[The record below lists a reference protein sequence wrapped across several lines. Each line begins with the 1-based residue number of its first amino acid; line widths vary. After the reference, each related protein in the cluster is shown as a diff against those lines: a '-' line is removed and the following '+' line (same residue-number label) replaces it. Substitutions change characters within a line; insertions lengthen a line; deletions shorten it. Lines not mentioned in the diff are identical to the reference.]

1 MTNMKLRLTSLFAV
15 LFAVFIVQ
23 AQQLDPIHYPPE
35 SEWEYLK
42 TKATDSLIQVM
53 KYYFVSDDTLFF
65 REALSQTVVKVAK
78 NDLQTPQFY
87 LGTTYYFAD
96 RFYGPGGK
104 TASRT
109 SKNEKLD
116 RFYYYYLNAPELRFL
131 KEVPKVVSQN
141 QTPQTETLQEK
152 LKVVDTIVPT
162 TTPTPQRETQQQ
174 FLTSTGSFSSVKPHI
189 LMKSGCVF
197 VPEKFYFLSDGQL
210 YFGNGVRDNI
220 YKVDT
225 AAVAAV
231 VGIEVGK
238 NLELSSKVGYVF
250 GGRILRT
257 SAYIIGL
264 INTLGIYYACEYYWG
279 DASLATL
286 AIIPSSLFYV
296 KLIWI
301 GTERINNKKR
311 FKHARYAA
319 CN

>member
-96 RFYGPGGK
+96 RFYGPGGE

-116 RFYYYYLNAPELRFL
+116 RFYYYYLNAPELRFS
-131 KEVPKVVSQN
+131 KEAPQKEASEVPSKAI
-141 QTPQTETLQEK
+141 
-152 LKVVDTIVPT
+152 DTIVPKPM
-162 TTPTPQRETQQQ
+162 PTPQRETQQQ
-174 FLTSTGSFSSVKPHI
+174 VLTSTGSFSSVKPHI

-238 NLELSSKVGYVF
+238 NLELSSKVGYAF
-250 GGRILRT
+250 GGRCLRFVGIVLG
-257 SAYIIGL
+257 AINVGIISSELSWSYSTGL
-264 INTLGIYYACEYYWG
+264 GFFGTIPTGIIYARM
-279 DASLATL
+279 
-286 AIIPSSLFYV
+286 II
-296 KLIWI
+296 K
-301 GTERINNKKR
+301 GTKRIQNQKR

>member
-87 LGTTYYFAD
+87 LGNIYYFAN
-96 RFYGPGGK
+96 RFYGPGGE

-162 TTPTPQRETQQQ
+162 PTPTPQRETPQQV
-174 FLTSTGSFSSVKPHI
+174 LTSTGSFSSVKSHI

-238 NLELSSKVGYVF
+238 NLELSSKVGYAF
-250 GGRILRT
+250 GGRCLRFVGIVLG
-257 SAYIIGL
+257 AINVGIISSELSWSYSTGL
-264 INTLGIYYACEYYWG
+264 GFFGTIPTGIIYARM
-279 DASLATL
+279 
-286 AIIPSSLFYV
+286 II
-296 KLIWI
+296 K
-301 GTERINNKKR
+301 GTKRIQNQKR
-311 FKHARYAA
+311 FKHAKYTA

>member
-1 MTNMKLRLTSLFAV
+1 MKLRLTSLFAV

-96 RFYGPGGK
+96 RFYGPGGE

-116 RFYYYYLNAPELRFL
+116 RFYYYYLNAPELRFS
-131 KEVPKVVSQN
+131 KEAPQKEASEVPSKAI
-141 QTPQTETLQEK
+141 
-152 LKVVDTIVPT
+152 DTIVPKPM
-162 TTPTPQRETQQQ
+162 PTPQRETQQQ
-174 FLTSTGSFSSVKPHI
+174 VLTSTGSFSSVKPHI

-238 NLELSSKVGYVF
+238 NLELSSKVGYAF
-250 GGRILRT
+250 GGRCLRFVGIVLG
-257 SAYIIGL
+257 AINVGIISSELSWSYSTGL
-264 INTLGIYYACEYYWG
+264 GFFGTIPTGIIYARM
-279 DASLATL
+279 
-286 AIIPSSLFYV
+286 II
-296 KLIWI
+296 K
-301 GTERINNKKR
+301 GTKRIQNQKR

>member
-1 MTNMKLRLTSLFAV
+1 MKLRLTSLFAV
-15 LFAVFIVQ
+15 FFAVFIVQ

-87 LGTTYYFAD
+87 LGTTYYFAN
-96 RFYGPGGK
+96 RFYGLGGE

-116 RFYYYYLNAPELRFL
+116 RFYYYYLNAPELRFS
-131 KEVPKVVSQN
+131 KEAPQKEASEVPSKAI
-141 QTPQTETLQEK
+141 
-152 LKVVDTIVPT
+152 DTIVPKPM
-162 TTPTPQRETQQQ
+162 PTPQRETQQQ
-174 FLTSTGSFSSVKPHI
+174 VLTSTGSFSSVKPHI

-238 NLELSSKVGYVF
+238 NLELSSKVGYAF
-250 GGRILRT
+250 GGRCLRFVGIVLG
-257 SAYIIGL
+257 AINVGIISSELSWSYSTGL
-264 INTLGIYYACEYYWG
+264 GFFGTIPTGIIYARM
-279 DASLATL
+279 
-286 AIIPSSLFYV
+286 II
-296 KLIWI
+296 K
-301 GTERINNKKR
+301 GTKRIQNQKR

>member
-1 MTNMKLRLTSLFAV
+1 MKLRLTSLFAV

-87 LGTTYYFAD
+87 LGTTYYFAN
-96 RFYGPGGK
+96 RFYGPGGE

-116 RFYYYYLNAPELRFL
+116 RFYYYYLNAPELRFS
-131 KEVPKVVSQN
+131 KEAPQKEASEVPSKAI
-141 QTPQTETLQEK
+141 
-152 LKVVDTIVPT
+152 DTIVPKPM
-162 TTPTPQRETQQQ
+162 PTPQRETQQQ
-174 FLTSTGSFSSVKPHI
+174 VLTSTGSFSSVKPHI

-238 NLELSSKVGYVF
+238 NLELSSKVGYAF
-250 GGRILRT
+250 GGRCLRFVGIVLG
-257 SAYIIGL
+257 AINVGIISSELSWSYSTGL
-264 INTLGIYYACEYYWG
+264 GFFGTIPTGIIYARM
-279 DASLATL
+279 
-286 AIIPSSLFYV
+286 II
-296 KLIWI
+296 K
-301 GTERINNKKR
+301 GTKRIQNQKR

>member
-15 LFAVFIVQ
+15 FFAVFIVQ

-87 LGTTYYFAD
+87 LGTTYYFAN
-96 RFYGPGGK
+96 RFYGLGGE

-116 RFYYYYLNAPELRFL
+116 RFYYYYLNAPELRFS
-131 KEVPKVVSQN
+131 KEAPQKEASEVPSKAI
-141 QTPQTETLQEK
+141 
-152 LKVVDTIVPT
+152 DTIVPKPM
-162 TTPTPQRETQQQ
+162 PTPQRETQQQ
-174 FLTSTGSFSSVKPHI
+174 VLTSTGSFSSVKPHI

-238 NLELSSKVGYVF
+238 NLELSSKVGYAF
-250 GGRILRT
+250 GGRCLRFVGIVLG
-257 SAYIIGL
+257 AINVGIISSELSWSYSTGL
-264 INTLGIYYACEYYWG
+264 GFFGTIPTGIIYARM
-279 DASLATL
+279 
-286 AIIPSSLFYV
+286 II
-296 KLIWI
+296 K
-301 GTERINNKKR
+301 GTKRIQNQKR

>member
-87 LGTTYYFAD
+87 LGTTYYFAN
-96 RFYGPGGK
+96 RFYGPGGE

-116 RFYYYYLNAPELRFL
+116 RFYYYYLNAPELRFS
-131 KEVPKVVSQN
+131 KEAPQKEASEVPSKAI
-141 QTPQTETLQEK
+141 
-152 LKVVDTIVPT
+152 DTIVPKPM
-162 TTPTPQRETQQQ
+162 PTPQR
-174 FLTSTGSFSSVKPHI
+174 I

-238 NLELSSKVGYVF
+238 NLELSSKVGYAF
-250 GGRILRT
+250 GGRCLRFVGIVLG
-257 SAYIIGL
+257 AINVGIISSELSWSYSTGL
-264 INTLGIYYACEYYWG
+264 GFFGTIPTGIIYARM
-279 DASLATL
+279 
-286 AIIPSSLFYV
+286 II
-296 KLIWI
+296 K
-301 GTERINNKKR
+301 GTKRIQNQKR

>member
-1 MTNMKLRLTSLFAV
+1 MKLRLTSLFAV
-15 LFAVFIVQ
+15 FFAVFIVQ

-87 LGTTYYFAD
+87 LGTTYYFAN
-96 RFYGPGGK
+96 RFYGPGGE

-116 RFYYYYLNAPELRFL
+116 RFYYYYLNAPELRFS
-131 KEVPKVVSQN
+131 KEAPQKEASEVPSKAI
-141 QTPQTETLQEK
+141 
-152 LKVVDTIVPT
+152 DTIVPKPM
-162 TTPTPQRETQQQ
+162 PTPQRETQQQ
-174 FLTSTGSFSSVKPHI
+174 VLTSTGSFSSVKPHI

-238 NLELSSKVGYVF
+238 NLELSSKVGYAF
-250 GGRILRT
+250 GGRCLRFVGIVLG
-257 SAYIIGL
+257 AINVGIISSELSWSYSTGL
-264 INTLGIYYACEYYWG
+264 GFFGTIPTGIIYARM
-279 DASLATL
+279 
-286 AIIPSSLFYV
+286 II
-296 KLIWI
+296 K
-301 GTERINNKKR
+301 GTKRIQNQKR

>member
-15 LFAVFIVQ
+15 FFAVFIVQ

-87 LGTTYYFAD
+87 LGTTYYFAN
-96 RFYGPGGK
+96 RFYGPGGE

-116 RFYYYYLNAPELRFL
+116 RFYYYYLNAPELRFS
-131 KEVPKVVSQN
+131 KEAPQKEASEVPSKAI
-141 QTPQTETLQEK
+141 
-152 LKVVDTIVPT
+152 DTIVPKPM
-162 TTPTPQRETQQQ
+162 PTPQRETQQQ
-174 FLTSTGSFSSVKPHI
+174 VLTSTGSFSSVKPHI

-238 NLELSSKVGYVF
+238 NLELSSKVGYAF

-264 INTLGIYYACEYYWG
+264 INTFGIYYACEYFWG

>member
-1 MTNMKLRLTSLFAV
+1 MKLRLTSLFAV
-15 LFAVFIVQ
+15 FFAVFIVQ

-96 RFYGPGGK
+96 RFYGPGGE

-116 RFYYYYLNAPELRFL
+116 RFYYYYLNAPELRFS
-131 KEVPKVVSQN
+131 KEAPQKEASEVPSKAI
-141 QTPQTETLQEK
+141 
-152 LKVVDTIVPT
+152 DTIVPKPM
-162 TTPTPQRETQQQ
+162 PTPQRETQQQ
-174 FLTSTGSFSSVKPHI
+174 VLTSTGSFSSVKPHI

-238 NLELSSKVGYVF
+238 NLELSSKVGYAF
-250 GGRILRT
+250 GGRCLRFVGIVLG
-257 SAYIIGL
+257 AINVGIISSELSWSYSTGL
-264 INTLGIYYACEYYWG
+264 GFFGTIPTGIIYARM
-279 DASLATL
+279 
-286 AIIPSSLFYV
+286 II
-296 KLIWI
+296 K
-301 GTERINNKKR
+301 GTKRIQNQKR

>member
-15 LFAVFIVQ
+15 FFDVFIVQ

-96 RFYGPGGK
+96 RFYGPGGE

-116 RFYYYYLNAPELRFL
+116 RFYYYYLNAPELRFS
-131 KEVPKVVSQN
+131 KEAPQKEASEVPSKAI
-141 QTPQTETLQEK
+141 
-152 LKVVDTIVPT
+152 DTIVPKPM
-162 TTPTPQRETQQQ
+162 PTPQRETQQQ
-174 FLTSTGSFSSVKPHI
+174 VLTSTGSFSSVKPHI

-238 NLELSSKVGYVF
+238 NLELSSKVGYAF
-250 GGRILRT
+250 GGRCLRFVGIVLG
-257 SAYIIGL
+257 AINVGIISSELSWSYSTGL
-264 INTLGIYYACEYYWG
+264 GFFGTIPTGIIYARM
-279 DASLATL
+279 
-286 AIIPSSLFYV
+286 II
-296 KLIWI
+296 K
-301 GTERINNKKR
+301 GTKRIQNQKR

>member
-1 MTNMKLRLTSLFAV
+1 MKLRLTSLFA
-15 LFAVFIVQ
+15 LFFAVFIVQ

-87 LGTTYYFAD
+87 LGTTYYFAN
-96 RFYGPGGK
+96 RFYGPGGE

-116 RFYYYYLNAPELRFL
+116 RFYYYYLNAPELRFS
-131 KEVPKVVSQN
+131 KEAPQKEASEVPSKAI
-141 QTPQTETLQEK
+141 
-152 LKVVDTIVPT
+152 DTIVPKPM
-162 TTPTPQRETQQQ
+162 PTPQRETQQQ
-174 FLTSTGSFSSVKPHI
+174 VLTSTGSFSSVKPHI

-238 NLELSSKVGYVF
+238 NLELSSKVGYAF
-250 GGRILRT
+250 GGRCLRFVGIVLG
-257 SAYIIGL
+257 AINVGIISSELSWSYSTGL
-264 INTLGIYYACEYYWG
+264 GFFGTIPTGIIYARM
-279 DASLATL
+279 
-286 AIIPSSLFYV
+286 II
-296 KLIWI
+296 K
-301 GTERINNKKR
+301 GTKRIQNQKR

>member
-87 LGTTYYFAD
+87 LGTTYYFAN
-96 RFYGPGGK
+96 RFYGPGGE

-116 RFYYYYLNAPELRFL
+116 RFYYYYLNAPELRFS
-131 KEVPKVVSQN
+131 KEAPQKEASEVPSKAI
-141 QTPQTETLQEK
+141 
-152 LKVVDTIVPT
+152 DTIVPKPM
-162 TTPTPQRETQQQ
+162 PTPQRETQQQ
-174 FLTSTGSFSSVKPHI
+174 VLTSTGSFSSVKPHI

-225 AAVAAV
+225 A
-231 VGIEVGK
+231 
-238 NLELSSKVGYVF
+238 KVGYAF
-250 GGRILRT
+250 GGRCLRFVGIVLG
-257 SAYIIGL
+257 AINVGIISSELSWSYSTGL
-264 INTLGIYYACEYYWG
+264 GFFGTIPTGIIYARM
-279 DASLATL
+279 
-286 AIIPSSLFYV
+286 II
-296 KLIWI
+296 K
-301 GTERINNKKR
+301 GTKRIQNQKR

>member
-1 MTNMKLRLTSLFAV
+1 MKLRLTSLFAV

-42 TKATDSLIQVM
+42 TKATDSLILVM

-87 LGTTYYFAD
+87 LGTTYYFAN
-96 RFYGPGGK
+96 RFYGPGGE

-116 RFYYYYLNAPELRFL
+116 RFYYYYLNAPELRFS
-131 KEVPKVVSQN
+131 KEAPQKEASEVPSKAI
-141 QTPQTETLQEK
+141 
-152 LKVVDTIVPT
+152 DTIVPKPM
-162 TTPTPQRETQQQ
+162 PTPQRETQQQ
-174 FLTSTGSFSSVKPHI
+174 VLTSTGSFSSVKPHI

-238 NLELSSKVGYVF
+238 NLELSSKVGYAF
-250 GGRILRT
+250 GGRCLRFVGIVLG
-257 SAYIIGL
+257 AINVGIISSELSWSYSTGL
-264 INTLGIYYACEYYWG
+264 GFFGTIPTGIIYARM
-279 DASLATL
+279 
-286 AIIPSSLFYV
+286 II
-296 KLIWI
+296 K
-301 GTERINNKKR
+301 GTKRIQNQKR

>member
-1 MTNMKLRLTSLFAV
+1 MKLRLTSLFAV

-65 REALSQTVVKVAK
+65 REALSQTGVKVAK

-87 LGTTYYFAD
+87 LGNIYYFAN
-96 RFYGPGGK
+96 RFYGPGGE

-116 RFYYYYLNAPELRFL
+116 RFYYYYLNAPELRFS
-131 KEVPKVVSQN
+131 KEAPQKEASEVPSKAI
-141 QTPQTETLQEK
+141 
-152 LKVVDTIVPT
+152 DTIVPKPM
-162 TTPTPQRETQQQ
+162 PTPQRETQQQ
-174 FLTSTGSFSSVKPHI
+174 VLTSTGSFSSVKPHI

-238 NLELSSKVGYVF
+238 NLELSSKVGYAF
-250 GGRILRT
+250 GGRCLRFVGIVLG
-257 SAYIIGL
+257 AINVGIISSELSWSYSTGL
-264 INTLGIYYACEYYWG
+264 GFFGTIPTGIIYARM
-279 DASLATL
+279 
-286 AIIPSSLFYV
+286 II
-296 KLIWI
+296 K
-301 GTERINNKKR
+301 GTKRIQNQKR

>member
-15 LFAVFIVQ
+15 LFAVFIGQ

-87 LGTTYYFAD
+87 LGNIYYFAN
-96 RFYGPGGK
+96 RFYGPGGE

-116 RFYYYYLNAPELRFL
+116 RFYYYYLNAPELRFS
-131 KEVPKVVSQN
+131 KEAPKKEASEVPAKAI
-141 QTPQTETLQEK
+141 
-152 LKVVDTIVPT
+152 DTIVPKPM
-162 TTPTPQRETQQQ
+162 PTPQRETQQQ
-174 FLTSTGSFSSVKPHI
+174 VLTSTGSFSSVKPQI

-238 NLELSSKVGYVF
+238 NLELSSKVGYAF
-250 GGRILRT
+250 GGRCLRFVGIVLG
-257 SAYIIGL
+257 AINVGIISSELSWSYSTGL
-264 INTLGIYYACEYYWG
+264 GFFGTIPTGIIYARM
-279 DASLATL
+279 
-286 AIIPSSLFYV
+286 II
-296 KLIWI
+296 K
-301 GTERINNKKR
+301 GTKRIQNQKR

>member
-15 LFAVFIVQ
+15 FFAVFIVQ

-87 LGTTYYFAD
+87 LGTTYYFAN
-96 RFYGPGGK
+96 RFYGPGGE

-116 RFYYYYLNAPELRFL
+116 RFYYYYLNAPELRFS
-131 KEVPKVVSQN
+131 KEAPQKEASEVPSKAI
-141 QTPQTETLQEK
+141 
-152 LKVVDTIVPT
+152 DTIVPKPM
-162 TTPTPQRETQQQ
+162 PTPQRETQQQ
-174 FLTSTGSFSSVKPHI
+174 VLTSTGSFSSVKPHI

-238 NLELSSKVGYVF
+238 NLELSSKVGYAF
-250 GGRILRT
+250 GGRCLRFVGIVLG
-257 SAYIIGL
+257 AINVGIISSELSWSYSTGL
-264 INTLGIYYACEYYWG
+264 GFFGTIPTGIIYARM
-279 DASLATL
+279 
-286 AIIPSSLFYV
+286 II
-296 KLIWI
+296 K
-301 GTERINNKKR
+301 GTKRIQNQKR

>member
-87 LGTTYYFAD
+87 LGTTYYFAN
-96 RFYGPGGK
+96 RFYGLGGE

-116 RFYYYYLNAPELRFL
+116 RFYYYYLNAPELRFS
-131 KEVPKVVSQN
+131 KEAPQKEASEVPSKAI
-141 QTPQTETLQEK
+141 
-152 LKVVDTIVPT
+152 DTIVPKPM
-162 TTPTPQRETQQQ
+162 PTPQRETQQQ
-174 FLTSTGSFSSVKPHI
+174 VLTSTGSFSSVKPHI

-238 NLELSSKVGYVF
+238 NLELSSKVGYAF
-250 GGRILRT
+250 GGRCLRFVGIVLG
-257 SAYIIGL
+257 AINVGIISSELSWSYSTGL
-264 INTLGIYYACEYYWG
+264 GFFGTIPTGIIYARM
-279 DASLATL
+279 
-286 AIIPSSLFYV
+286 II
-296 KLIWI
+296 K
-301 GTERINNKKR
+301 GTKRIQNQKR